1 MQLKKIKVYGKL
13 RQFLGTSYFEAA
25 VSSPA
30 EAVRFLICNYPEVEK
45 HMCEQ
50 YYKIKMNNFDVSL
63 DFLSMKGKGDIQI
76 IPVASGSGFIVPV
89 IGGIFSAG
97 AAVVSTAATA
107 VTAVAGTALSVA
119 NTVAGAAVG
128 TVATVANTAAGA
140 VVAGAGAIAN
150 TAAGAVVAGAGAI
163 ASEVGTTGI
172 LGAIATTVAT
182 NVVVD
187 GVTSLIAPTPEIA
200 PPVETVDPIPQNDA
214 VLPDQRAQNSFGF
227 SAITNISRAG
237 VAVPIIYGE
246 VFTGSVVISAGID
259 TVQIEGTAE

>member
-13 RQFLGTSYFEAA
+13 RKFLGSSYFEAA

-30 EAVRFLICNYPEVEK
+30 EAVRFLLCNYPEVEE
-45 HMCEQ
+45 HMCKQ

-63 DFLSMKGKGDIQI
+63 DFLSMRGKGDIQI
-76 IPVASGSGFIVPV
+76 IPVATGSGFVAAA
-89 IGGIFSAG
+89 IGSLFSAG

-140 VVAGAGAIAN
+140 VVAGAGAV
-150 TAAGAVVAGAGAI
+150 AAEI
-163 ASEVGTTGI
+163 GTTGI
-172 LGAIATTVAT
+172 LGTIATTVAT
-182 NVVVD
+182 NVVID
-187 GVTSLIAPTPEIA
+187 GVTSLIAPTPEI
-200 PPVETVDPIPQNDA
+200 PTVEDPVPQND
-214 VLPDQRAQNSFGF
+214 VVIPDQRGQNSFGF

-246 VFTGSVVISAGID
+246 VFTGSVVISSGID

>member
-1 MQLKKIKVYGKL
+1 MQLKKIKVYGRL
-13 RQFLGTSYFEAA
+13 RKFLGSSYFEAA

-63 DFLSMKGKGDIQI
+63 DFLSIRGKGDIQI
-76 IPVASGSGFIVPV
+76 IPVATGSGFIVPV
-89 IGGIFSAG
+89 ISGIVSAG
-97 AAVVSTAATA
+97 AAVVSTAAPA
-107 VTAVAGTALSVA
+107 VTAVAGTALGVA
-119 NTVAGAAVG
+119 ITVAGAAIG
-128 TVATVANTAAGA
+128 TVATVANSAVGAAA
-140 VVAGAGAIAN
+140 LVAGASAIA
-150 TAAGAVVAGAGAI
+150 AE
-163 ASEVGTTGI
+163 SGTTGV
-172 LGAIATTVAT
+172 LGSVSSAVTSDIVS
-182 NVVVD
+182 D
-187 GVTSLIAPTPEIA
+187 GVTPLIAPTPEIT
-200 PPVETVDPIPQNDA
+200 PPPIVESTGADPIPQNDV

-246 VFTGSVVISAGID
+246 VFTGSVVVSAGID

>member
-13 RQFLGTSYFEAA
+13 RKFLGSSYFEAA

-30 EAVRFLICNYPEVEK
+30 EAVRFLLCNYPELEE
-45 HMCEQ
+45 HMCNQ
-50 YYKIKMNNFDVSL
+50 FYKIKMNNFDVSL

-76 IPVASGSGFIVPV
+76 IPVATGSGFVAAA
-89 IGGIFSAG
+89 IGGLFSAG

-107 VTAVAGTALSVA
+107 ATAVAGTALTVA

-128 TVATVANTAAGA
+128 TVATVANAAAGA
-140 VVAGAGAIAN
+140 VVAGAGAIA
-150 TAAGAVVAGAGAI
+150 A
-163 ASEVGTTGI
+163 EVGTTGI
-172 LGAIATTVAT
+172 LGNIATAVVTDVAI
-182 NVVVD
+182 D
-187 GVTSLIAPTPEIA
+187 GVTSLIAPTPDIPEVQEIA
-200 PPVETVDPIPQNDA
+200 QNDV
-214 VLPDQRAQNSFGF
+214 VLPDQRAQNSYGF

>member
-1 MQLKKIKVYGKL
+1 MQLKKIKVYGRL
-13 RQFLGTSYFEAA
+13 RKFLGSSYFEAA

-63 DFLSMKGKGDIQI
+63 DFLSIRGKGDIQI
-76 IPVASGSGFIVPV
+76 IPVATGSGFIVPV
-89 IGGIFSAG
+89 ISGIVSAG

-107 VTAVAGTALSVA
+107 VTAVAGTALGVA
-119 NTVAGAAVG
+119 NTVAGAAIG
-128 TVATVANTAAGA
+128 TVATVANSAVGAAA
-140 VVAGAGAIAN
+140 LVAGASAIA
-150 TAAGAVVAGAGAI
+150 AE
-163 ASEVGTTGI
+163 SGTTGV
-172 LGAIATTVAT
+172 LGSVSSAVTSDIVS
-182 NVVVD
+182 D
-187 GVTSLIAPTPEIA
+187 GVTPLIAPTPEIT
-200 PPVETVDPIPQNDA
+200 PPPIVESTGADPIPQNDV

-246 VFTGSVVISAGID
+246 VFTGSVVVSAGID

>member
-13 RQFLGTSYFEAA
+13 RKFLGSSYFEAA

-30 EAVRFLICNYPEVEK
+30 EAVRFLLCNYPELEE
-45 HMCEQ
+45 HMCNQ

-76 IPVASGSGFIVPV
+76 IPVATGSGFVAAA
-89 IGGIFSAG
+89 IGGLFSAG

-107 VTAVAGTALSVA
+107 ATAVAGTALTVA

-128 TVATVANTAAGA
+128 TVATVANAAAGA
-140 VVAGAGAIAN
+140 VVAGAGAIA
-150 TAAGAVVAGAGAI
+150 A
-163 ASEVGTTGI
+163 EVGTTGI
-172 LGAIATTVAT
+172 LGNIATAVVTDVAI
-182 NVVVD
+182 D
-187 GVTSLIAPTPEIA
+187 GVTSLIAPTPDIPEVQEIA
-200 PPVETVDPIPQNDA
+200 QNDV
-214 VLPDQRAQNSFGF
+214 VLPDQRAQNSYGF

>member
-13 RQFLGTSYFEAA
+13 RKFLGSSYFEAA

-76 IPVASGSGFIVPV
+76 IPVATGSGFIAAA
-89 IGGIFSAG
+89 IGGLFSAG

-140 VVAGAGAIAN
+140 VVAGAGAV
-150 TAAGAVVAGAGAI
+150 AAEI
-163 ASEVGTTGI
+163 GTTGI
-172 LGAIATTVAT
+172 LGTIATTVAT

-200 PPVETVDPIPQNDA
+200 PPVEIVDPIPQND
-214 VLPDQRAQNSFGF
+214 VVIPDQRAQNSFGF

-246 VFTGSVVISAGID
+246 VFTGSIVISAGID

>member
-1 MQLKKIKVYGKL
+1 MQLKKIKIYGKL
-13 RQFLGTSYFEAA
+13 RKFLGSSYFEAA

-30 EAVRFLICNYPEVEK
+30 EAVRFLLCNYPQVEE
-45 HMCEQ
+45 HMCKQ

-63 DFLSMKGKGDIQI
+63 DFLSMRGKGDIQI
-76 IPVASGSGFIVPV
+76 IPVATGSGFIVAA
-89 IGGIFSAG
+89 IGGLFSAG

-119 NTVAGAAVG
+119 NTVAGAAIG
-128 TVATVANTAAGA
+128 TAATVANAAAGA
-140 VVAGAGAIAN
+140 VVAGAGAIA
-150 TAAGAVVAGAGAI
+150 A
-163 ASEVGTTGI
+163 EVGTTGI
-172 LGAIATTVAT
+172 LGTIATTVAT

-187 GVTSLIAPTPEIA
+187 GITSLIAPTPEIA
-200 PPVETVDPIPQNDA
+200 PISEIADPIPQNDA

-246 VFTGSVVISAGID
+246 VFTGTIVISAGID
-259 TVQIEGTAE
+259 TVQIEGTAA

>member
-1 MQLKKIKVYGKL
+1 MQLKKIKVYGRL
-13 RQFLGTSYFEAA
+13 RKFLGSSYFEAA

-63 DFLSMKGKGDIQI
+63 DFLSIRGKGDIQI
-76 IPVASGSGFIVPV
+76 IPVATGSGFIVPV
-89 IGGIFSAG
+89 ISGIVSAG

-107 VTAVAGTALSVA
+107 VNAVAGTALGVA
-119 NTVAGAAVG
+119 NTVAGAAIG
-128 TVATVANTAAGA
+128 TVATVANSAVGAAA
-140 VVAGAGAIAN
+140 LVAGASAIA
-150 TAAGAVVAGAGAI
+150 AE
-163 ASEVGTTGI
+163 SGTTGV
-172 LGAIATTVAT
+172 LGSVSSAVTSDIVS
-182 NVVVD
+182 D
-187 GVTSLIAPTPEIA
+187 GVTPLIAPTPEIT
-200 PPVETVDPIPQNDA
+200 PPPIVESTGADPIPQNDV

-246 VFTGSVVISAGID
+246 VFTGSVVVSAGID

>member
-76 IPVASGSGFIVPV
+76 IPVASGSGFIAPV

-128 TVATVANTAAGA
+128 TVATV
-140 VVAGAGAIAN
+140 AN

>member
-13 RQFLGTSYFEAA
+13 RKFLGSSYFEAA

-30 EAVRFLICNYPEVEK
+30 EAVRFLLCNYPEVEE
-45 HMCEQ
+45 HMCKQ

-63 DFLSMKGKGDIQI
+63 DFLSMRGKGDIQI
-76 IPVASGSGFIVPV
+76 IPVATGSGFVAAA
-89 IGGIFSAG
+89 IGGLFS
-97 AAVVSTAATA
+97 
-107 VTAVAGTALSVA
+107 
-119 NTVAGAAVG
+119 AGAAVG

-140 VVAGAGAIAN
+140 VVAGAGAIA
-150 TAAGAVVAGAGAI
+150 A
-163 ASEVGTTGI
+163 EVGTTGI
-172 LGAIATTVAT
+172 LGTVATVVAT

-187 GVTSLIAPTPEIA
+187 GITSLIAPTPEI
-200 PPVETVDPIPQNDA
+200 PTQTVEDPVPQND
-214 VLPDQRAQNSFGF
+214 VVIPDQRAQNSFGF

>member
-63 DFLSMKGKGDIQI
+63 DFLSIKGKGDIQI

-119 NTVAGAAVG
+119 NTVAGAAIG

-140 VVAGAGAIAN
+140 VVAGAGAIA
-150 TAAGAVVAGAGAI
+150 A
-163 ASEVGTTGI
+163 EVGTTGI
-172 LGAIATTVAT
+172 LGTIATTVAT

-246 VFTGSVVISAGID
+246 VFTGSIVISAGID

>member
-13 RQFLGTSYFEAA
+13 RKFLGSSYFEAA

-30 EAVRFLICNYPEVEK
+30 EAVRFLLCNYPEVEE
-45 HMCEQ
+45 HMCKQ

-63 DFLSMKGKGDIQI
+63 DFLSMRGKGDIQI
-76 IPVASGSGFIVPV
+76 IPVATGSGFVAAA
-89 IGGIFSAG
+89 IGGLFSAG

-128 TVATVANTAAGA
+128 TVATVANSAAGA
-140 VVAGAGAIAN
+140 VVAGAGAIA
-150 TAAGAVVAGAGAI
+150 A
-163 ASEVGTTGI
+163 EVGTTGI
-172 LGAIATTVAT
+172 LGTVATVVAT

-187 GVTSLIAPTPEIA
+187 GITSLIAPTPEI
-200 PPVETVDPIPQNDA
+200 PTQTVEDPVPQND
-214 VLPDQRAQNSFGF
+214 VVIPDQRAQNSFGF